1 MGYYS
6 EVAVAIKHDDWI
18 KMQEEAVSS
27 KAFEDKNDFL
37 NFWDKMRERD
47 DGIVILSCDWCK
59 WYDDSRNVA
68 FVMNFLKDVQH
79 HYLRIGEEG
88 GDIEE
93 ENTFENEE
101 YYFWPQTSICF
112 GQ

>member
-1 MGYYS
+1 
-6 EVAVAIKHDDWI
+6 
-18 KMQEEAVSS
+18 
-27 KAFEDKNDFL
+27 
-37 NFWDKMRERD
+37 
-47 DGIVILSCDWCK
+47 
-59 WYDDSRNVA
+59 
-68 FVMNFLKDVQH
+68 MNFLKDVQH